1 MLTVLAAA
9 GALLLGTSKGASA
22 MTTDGTL
29 VTNIASATFGSV
41 SGMPF
46 TVSYCSTANF
56 IVVSPC
62 VAMWK
67 STVPWSPSG
76 VDLEYPVGSG
86 DWWPVQSSG
95 CLVTYEV
102 GIWDCNDWSSAFNVT
117 LTDKLPDNTAFVQD
131 LSDFNGNTPYNWI
144 YNSYSFGA
152 WNNNAPMPAG
162 QTGPAYMRWVLRVF
176 GLKWRSAY
184 VRYVVRVL

>member
-9 GALLLGTSKGASA
+9 GALLLGAGRGAWA
-22 MTTDGTL
+22 MTADGTM

-41 SGMPF
+41 SAVSYE
-46 TVSYCSTANF
+46 VSYCSTSTF

-67 STVPWSPSG
+67 EVTPDPSG
-76 VDLEYPVGSG
+76 VWLENPVGSG

-95 CLVTYEV
+95 CTVTYLV

-117 LTDKLPDNTAFVQD
+117 LTDKLPDNTAFVTNID
-131 LSDFNGNTPYNWI
+131 DFNGGTPYGWI
-144 YNSYSFGA
+144 YSYKAAA
-152 WNNNAPMPAG
+152 WNNGNMPFG
-162 QTGPAYMRWVLRVF
+162 QTGPAYLRWVLRVF
-176 GLKWRSAY
+176 GLGWRSAY
-184 VRYVVRVL
+184 VRYAVKVL